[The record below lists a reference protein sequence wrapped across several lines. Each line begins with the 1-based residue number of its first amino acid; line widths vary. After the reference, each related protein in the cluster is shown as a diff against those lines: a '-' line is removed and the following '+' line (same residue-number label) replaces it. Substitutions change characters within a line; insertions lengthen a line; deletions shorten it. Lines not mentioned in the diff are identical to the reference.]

1 MQIRNLVGQ
10 LVTKKVTKV
19 LKNELLAL
27 VNCTGWEAERFMFVC
42 LMQHIELKEIKEKT
56 TTQKVSLLGQ
66 LLTEIS
72 TR

>member
-1 MQIRNLVGQ
+1 
-10 LVTKKVTKV
+10 
-19 LKNELLAL
+19 